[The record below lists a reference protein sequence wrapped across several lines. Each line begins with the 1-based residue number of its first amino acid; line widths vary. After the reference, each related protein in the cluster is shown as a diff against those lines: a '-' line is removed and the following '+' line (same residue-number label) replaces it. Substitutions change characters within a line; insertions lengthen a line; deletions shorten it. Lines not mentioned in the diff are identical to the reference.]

1 MPADVGAAGDAGAA
15 GDRGV
20 RANAHVVAHLD
31 LVVEL
36 DALFEHRIVDR
47 AAIDRGVGAD
57 LDVVADAYGADLRNL
72 DPAALFLGDAEA
84 VGADHGTGMD
94 DDARADRATGIHHHA
109 RIKRAVVTDAYA
121 LADDAARA
129 DRHALAELRAF
140 RDHCSSMHAGLLH
153 HQRIEK
159 LREPREIGVRIV
171 GDDARKA
178 RLRFR
183 LRAEHHGARAG
194 RREFRAVARAGEE
207 ADVARARTLER
218 GDLVH
223 ARVRVAGYAAAEAL
237 HDLAERQRPRHRFTW
252 RAACPRAP

>member
-94 DDARADRATGIHHHA
+94 DDARADRATGIYHYP
-109 RIKRAVVTDAYA
+109 RIQGAVVADRDA
-121 LADDAARA
+121 LADDATRA
-129 DRHALAELRAF
+129 DGGALAELRVLSH
-140 RDHCSSMHAGLLH
+140 DCGGMHARLLH
-153 HQRIEK
+153 H
-159 LREPREIGVRIV
+159 
-171 GDDARKA
+171 
-178 RLRFR
+178 
-183 LRAEHHGARAG
+183 
-194 RREFRAVARAGEE
+194 
-207 ADVARARTLER
+207 
-218 GDLVH
+218 
-223 ARVRVAGYAAAEAL
+223 
-237 HDLAERQRPRHRFTW
+237 
-252 RAACPRAP
+252 